1 MSLSSILL
9 HDRPHHVRQY
19 FDELGI
25 AGFIITRGD
34 EYLGEYVAPYAERL
48 AWLTGFTGSAGLA
61 ILLKDKGCVFS
72 DGRYTV
78 QMAEQ
83 APSDL
88 WDTQHSGQHPPREW
102 LSCNAQELII
112 GYDPRLVSYN
122 ELMSW
127 QTDGVTFLPLAQN
140 PIDLAWEDQP
150 TAPSGNIHHHPLIYT
165 GQSSLEKRHHIAE
178 TLRASQQFAMVIA
191 DCTSLAWLLN
201 IRGDDI
207 AMTPIAHAY
216 GILYSDGTVD
226 VFADANRF
234 IDAPEDSGIHLLAPT
249 ALPERLN
256 ALAGKTVRLDP
267 AVTPIWF
274 NVCLE
279 NAHAHI
285 SHAADLCALPKAVKN
300 STEQDGNKHAHELD
314 GIALARFLYWLE
326 HHGAGHRETELAAKL
341 EFFRALAP
349 EYKGPSFETISA
361 AGPNGAFPH
370 YRAEIGKDR
379 ILENNS
385 VYLVDSGAQYPFGT
399 TDITRTV
406 WIGPD
411 EPSQSLKQAFTA
423 VLKGHIAISRQHFP
437 LGLPGHRLDSFARS
451 ALWNIG
457 LDFDHGT
464 GHGIGSYLSVHEGP
478 QSISVAPRPTGLVP
492 GMILSNE
499 PGYYS
504 VGEYGIRIENLLLVK
519 ESALRSPRGTF
530 LEFETLTFTPIDQRL
545 IESSLLSPEEV
556 QWVNDYHAQVKQRL
570 LPILEE
576 DLHPWVHTSC
586 APLSER

>member
-1 MSLSSILL
+1 MSLSSIPL

-88 WDTQHSGQHPPREW
+88 WDTQHSGQHPPKEW
-102 LSCNAQELII
+102 LSCNAQDLII

-150 TAPSGNIHHHPLIYT
+150 AAPSGNIHHHPLIYT

-178 TLRASQQFAMVIA
+178 TLRASQQFAMIIA

-285 SHAADLCALPKAVKN
+285 AHAADLCALPKAIKN

-314 GIALARFLYWLE
+314 I
-326 HHGAGHRETELAAKL
+326 
-341 EFFRALAP
+341 
-349 EYKGPSFETISA
+349 
-361 AGPNGAFPH
+361 
-370 YRAEIGKDR
+370 IGD
-379 ILENNS
+379 
-385 VYLVDSGAQYPFGT
+385 
-399 TDITRTV
+399 
-406 WIGPD
+406 
-411 EPSQSLKQAFTA
+411 
-423 VLKGHIAISRQHFP
+423 
-437 LGLPGHRLDSFARS
+437 
-451 ALWNIG
+451 
-457 LDFDHGT
+457 
-464 GHGIGSYLSVHEGP
+464 
-478 QSISVAPRPTGLVP
+478 
-492 GMILSNE
+492 
-499 PGYYS
+499 
-504 VGEYGIRIENLLLVK
+504 
-519 ESALRSPRGTF
+519 
-530 LEFETLTFTPIDQRL
+530 
-545 IESSLLSPEEV
+545 
-556 QWVNDYHAQVKQRL
+556 
-570 LPILEE
+570 
-576 DLHPWVHTSC
+576 C
-586 APLSER
+586 